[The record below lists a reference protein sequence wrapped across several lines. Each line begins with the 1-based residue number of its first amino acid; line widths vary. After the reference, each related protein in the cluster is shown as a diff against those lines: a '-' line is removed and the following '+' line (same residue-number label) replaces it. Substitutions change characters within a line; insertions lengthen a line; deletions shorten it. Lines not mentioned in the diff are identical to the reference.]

1 MMSLFDRKQYVAV
14 CLSQTVTNYLTIKLA
29 NIIILIS
36 SPLTSDENLW
46 LTVDDKYWLIIAL
59 IENNIVENDLV
70 VSKLFVY
77 C

>member
-14 CLSQTVTNYLTIKLA
+14 GLSQTVTNYLTSKLA

-46 LTVDDKYWLIIAL
+46 WTVDDKYWLIIAL